1 MLGAAPLFQDAAG
14 GQLKMSAV
22 LTGMR
27 KMMMK
32 GGQMSESVALEFG
45 THSCRIGGATAL
57 FQLGATPEVFKHL
70 GGWSSDACK
79 IYVQVQQADLMEYAR
94 SMCGSSSNRKVGLRQ
109 CGIE

>member
-1 MLGAAPLFQDAAG
+1 
-14 GQLKMSAV
+14 MSAA

-32 GGQMSESVALEFG
+32 GGRMSGSVALEFG

-70 GGWSSDACK
+70 GGWSSDAHEICL
-79 IYVQVQQADLMEYAR
+79 QVQQADLMKCAR
-94 SMCGSSSNRKVGLRQ
+94 SMCGSSSSREVGLRH